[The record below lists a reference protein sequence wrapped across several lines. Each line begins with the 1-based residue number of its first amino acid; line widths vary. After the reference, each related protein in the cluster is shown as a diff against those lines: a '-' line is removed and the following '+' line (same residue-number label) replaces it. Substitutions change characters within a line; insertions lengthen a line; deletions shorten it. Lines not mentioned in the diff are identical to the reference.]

1 MANAIQVQLL
11 RSEVLNK
18 RPDPTK
24 LLPGQGAVNT
34 NAAQPGLFFADD
46 SGTTLFKVGP
56 CSVGANAPNAGATGD
71 PGQLGNT
78 LGELWFDTSDSTL
91 KVWDGS
97 VWISCRPPVRI
108 FTVDDISAG
117 FDDVA
122 TEFALAEGGVGIPSA
137 LISDETTFVSLGG
150 VMQVPGD
157 SYSIQAS
164 GLGSKIVFTAPPS
177 TGTSCDIRV
186 FTNT

>member
-1 MANAIQVQLL
+1 MANAVQVQLL

-56 CSVGANAPNAGATGD
+56 CSVGTNAPNAGATGD

-78 LGELWFDTSDSTL
+78 LGELWFDLNDKSL
-91 KVWDGS
+91 KIWDGS
-97 VWISCRPPVRI
+97 IWIPCRPPVRI
-108 FTVDDISAG
+108 FPVDDITSS
-117 FDDVA
+117 FDGVA
-122 TEFALAEGGVGIPSA
+122 TEFALNEGGTGIPLSV
-137 LISDETTFVSLGG
+137 ISEDTTIVNLGG
-150 VMQVPGD
+150 VNQIPGD
-157 SYSIQAS
+157 SYTIQAS
-164 GLGSKIVFTAPPS
+164 GLGSKIVFSDPPAI
-177 TGTSCDIRV
+177 GTSCDIRV